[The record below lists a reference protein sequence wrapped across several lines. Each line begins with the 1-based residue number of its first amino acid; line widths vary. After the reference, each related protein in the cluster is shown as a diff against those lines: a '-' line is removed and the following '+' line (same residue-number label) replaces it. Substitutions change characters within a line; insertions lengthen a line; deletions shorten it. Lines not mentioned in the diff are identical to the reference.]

1 MLAATITALLML
13 PHLAHAHG
21 FMYGPNGLKD
31 DATLGAVRNFNRINN
46 GIDALRNKVND
57 PSIMC
62 NGTPVSKRVDVSFGG
77 NGDSHTIALA
87 LSLGA
92 QHIGECHV
100 DLIDPA
106 TGKVVRIADIPGPNG
121 CAVASNLSPSLNT
134 NKASPATS
142 QCPNN
147 IPKNLV
153 TNDMCAFDW
162 TFKLKNMDQVECTDC
177 ILRWGWTA
185 VHTAPIEIYETCS
198 DIRVTKKGGN
208 VPVSPPVPSKSPS
221 SQSKLPSPTTTTV
234 ASRTKATT
242 SSSVM
247 PPIPKPQPEEP
258 SSSSSSSTAPQKTTT
273 AGTFPGK
280 NPPVPSSPQ
289 ASTVLPSPPAPQ
301 PTDGN
306 TGNACKAGDYACG
319 PLNERN
325 HGTIVVCQDGKFV
338 LVGGCDQGQGKCQLI
353 GAMPF
358 CV

>member
-1 MLAATITALLML
+1 MLAATIAALLL
-13 PHLAHAHG
+13 APHLAYAHG

-31 DATLGAVRNFNRINN
+31 DATLGAVRNFNRIYN
-46 GIDALRNKVND
+46 GIDVLRNKVND

-62 NGTPVSKRVDVSFGG
+62 NGAPVANRVDVAFGG

-198 DIRVTKKGGN
+198 DIRVIKKGGN
-208 VPVSPPVPSKSPS
+208 VPPVPSK
-221 SQSKLPSPTTTTV
+221 LPPTTV
-234 ASRTKATT
+234 ASKTKAST
-242 SSSVM
+242 SSVM
-247 PPIPKPQPEEP
+247 PPIPKPQPEDP
-258 SSSSSSSTAPQKTTT
+258 SSSTTAPMKTKTTPPPPQKTTT

-289 ASTVLPSPPAPQ
+289 ASTVRPAPPPAPQ
-301 PTDGN
+301 PTHRNIGD
-306 TGNACKAGDYACG
+306 ACKAGEYTCG

-325 HGTIVVCQDGKFV
+325 HGTIVVCQDGKFA
-338 LVGGCDQGQGKCQLI
+338 LQGGCDQGQGRCQLY
-353 GAMPF
+353 GTLPF